1 MFLGQTG
8 RRIVTIVITIDRYD
22 QLPIF
27 KTWRGSSVR
36 SIRRAAREKYQDQY
50 PDATLLFGNELCS
63 YSYGAH

>member
-27 KTWRGSSVR
+27 KTWRGPSVR
-36 SIRRAAREKYQDQY
+36 SIRRAAREKY